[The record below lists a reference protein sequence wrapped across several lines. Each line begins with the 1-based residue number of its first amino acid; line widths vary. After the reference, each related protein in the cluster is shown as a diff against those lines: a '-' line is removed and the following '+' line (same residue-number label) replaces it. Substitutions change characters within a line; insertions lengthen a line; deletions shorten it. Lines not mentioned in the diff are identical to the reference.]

1 MKNWDKQVLKKI
13 SVTFVF
19 IILLV
24 SPSFLALFSNK
35 AMNGRKALAREAV
48 MKKYGFFLE
57 EVSAPIGS
65 EFYTPFTPTGPQD

>member
-1 MKNWDKQVLKKI
+1 MKKWDKQVIKKI

-24 SPSFLALFSNK
+24 SPSFLAFFSNK

-57 EVSAPIGS
+57 EVSGQSGVNFIHHSPQLD
-65 EFYTPFTPTGPQD
+65 PQD